1 LHTIACSKFNFIN
14 ENSTVKF
21 YHLKGILRSFGMF
34 CLEPPPPP
42 TRGDE
47 TGGMSSDGEEDR
59 GYK

>member
-1 LHTIACSKFNFIN
+1 MK

-34 CLEPPPPP
+34 CLEPPP